1 MAYDLQ
7 EQEQLDLIKSWWK
20 QNGTMVTTVVAAGVL
35 AYAAWVGWNGYQ
47 NNKAVEA
54 SKLYDEL
61 QVQVQTKDAAKI
73 QASASALRERFPS
86 TSYASLAALVLAKNA
101 FEAGDLKTA
110 KSQLNFILDGGS
122 KSEIKAVAKLRL
134 ATIAL
139 DEKANDE
146 GLKLLSG
153 EFPAEFAGDVADRKA
168 DFYVAQ
174 NKLTEARAEYANAL
188 KLMEETN
195 PGRQLVQIKL
205 DALGGAV
212 AVAVKEVP
220 HAEKK

>member
-20 QNGTMVTTVVAAGVL
+20 QNGTMVTAVIAAGAI
-35 AYAAWVGWNGYQ
+35 AYAGWVGWNGYQ
-47 NNKAVEA
+47 NNKAAEA

-61 QVQVQTKDAAKI
+61 QVQLQAKDNAKI
-73 QASASALRERFPS
+73 QVSATALRERFSS
-86 TSYASLAALVLAKNA
+86 TSYASMAALVLAKNA

-110 KSQLNFILDGGS
+110 KSQLNFVLESSS
-122 KSEIKAVAKLRL
+122 KPEMKAVAKLRL
-134 ATIAL
+134 AVIAL
-139 DEKANDE
+139 DEKANDD
-146 GLKLLSG
+146 GLKILAG
-153 EFPAEFAGDVADRKA
+153 EFPAEFAGEVADRKA

-212 AVAVKEVP
+212 AVKEVP